1 MKFQKDNVNISLTQE
16 DKQQI
21 QREKE
26 ELERQ
31 LEEQKKET
39 ERVKQEY
46 IRLNQEYFEIAEKL
60 EHRQIAY
67 MPIDYQLDLLW
78 HDMKRGVIKIDQKR
92 EDTWFQH
99 VKNVKDNI
107 PIDREW
113 REKLPKLEDKIKK
126 LVANNNI
133 RIEIV

>member
-16 DKQQI
+16 DKEQI

-31 LEEQKKET
+31 LEEQKMET

-46 IRLNQEYFEIAEKL
+46 IRLNQEYFEIADKL
-60 EHRQIAY
+60 EHRHIAY

-113 REKLPKLEDKIKK
+113 REKLPKLEDEIKK

-133 RIEIV
+133 EIV

>member
-16 DKQQI
+16 DKEQI

-31 LEEQKKET
+31 LEEQKMET

-60 EHRQIAY
+60 EHRHIAY

-78 HDMKRGVIKIDQKR
+78 HDMKRGVIKVDQKR

-113 REKLPKLEDKIKK
+113 REKLPKLEDEIKK

-133 RIEIV
+133 EIV

>member
-16 DKQQI
+16 DKEQI

-31 LEEQKKET
+31 LEEQKRET

-78 HDMKRGVIKIDQKR
+78 HDMKRGVIKVDQKR

-107 PIDREW
+107 TIDREW
-113 REKLPKLEDKIKK
+113 REKLPKLEDEIKK

-133 RIEIV
+133 EIV

>member
-16 DKQQI
+16 DKEQI

-46 IRLNQEYFEIAEKL
+46 IRLNQEYFEIANKL
-60 EHRQIAY
+60 EHRHMAY

-78 HDMKRGVIKIDQKR
+78 HDMKRGVIKVDQKR

-113 REKLPKLEDKIKK
+113 REKLPKLEDEIKK

-133 RIEIV
+133 EIV

>member
-16 DKQQI
+16 DKEQI

-31 LEEQKKET
+31 LEEQKRET

-78 HDMKRGVIKIDQKR
+78 NDMKRGVIKVDQKR

-113 REKLPKLEDKIKK
+113 REKLPKLEDEIKK

-133 RIEIV
+133 EIV

>member
-16 DKQQI
+16 DKEQI

-60 EHRQIAY
+60 EHRHMAY

-78 HDMKRGVIKIDQKR
+78 HDMKRGVIKVDQKR

-113 REKLPKLEDKIKK
+113 REKLPKLEDEIKK

-133 RIEIV
+133 EIV

>member
-46 IRLNQEYFEIAEKL
+46 IRLNQEYFEIANKL
-60 EHRQIAY
+60 EHRHMAY

-78 HDMKRGVIKIDQKR
+78 HDMKRGVIKVDQKR

-113 REKLPKLEDKIKK
+113 REKLPKLEDEIKK

-133 RIEIV
+133 EIV

>member
-16 DKQQI
+16 DKEQI

-31 LEEQKKET
+31 LEEQKRET

-78 HDMKRGVIKIDQKR
+78 HDMKRGVIKVDQKR

-113 REKLPKLEDKIKK
+113 REKLPKLEDEIKK

-133 RIEIV
+133 EIV

>member
-16 DKQQI
+16 DKEQI

-78 HDMKRGVIKIDQKR
+78 NDMKRGVIKVDQKR

-113 REKLPKLEDKIKK
+113 REKLPKLEDEIKK

-133 RIEIV
+133 EIV

>member
-16 DKQQI
+16 DKEQI

-78 HDMKRGVIKIDQKR
+78 HDMKRGVIKVDQKR

-107 PIDREW
+107 TIDREW
-113 REKLPKLEDKIKK
+113 REKLPKLEDEIKK

-133 RIEIV
+133 EIV

>member
-16 DKQQI
+16 DKEQI

-31 LEEQKKET
+31 LEEQKMET

-78 HDMKRGVIKIDQKR
+78 HDMKRGVIKVDQKR

-107 PIDREW
+107 TIDREW
-113 REKLPKLEDKIKK
+113 REKLPKLEDEIKK

-133 RIEIV
+133 EIV

>member
-16 DKQQI
+16 DKEQI

-31 LEEQKKET
+31 LEEQKMET

-46 IRLNQEYFEIAEKL
+46 IRLNQEYFEIANKL
-60 EHRQIAY
+60 EHRHIAY
-67 MPIDYQLDLLW
+67 LPIDCQLDLLW

-92 EDTWFQH
+92 EDTWFSH
-99 VKNVKDNI
+99 IKKVKDNI

-113 REKLPKLEDKIKK
+113 REKLPKLEDEIKK

-133 RIEIV
+133 EIV

>member
-16 DKQQI
+16 DKEQI

-60 EHRQIAY
+60 EHRHIAY

-78 HDMKRGVIKIDQKR
+78 HDMKRGVIKVDQKR

-113 REKLPKLEDKIKK
+113 REKLPKLEDEIKK

-133 RIEIV
+133 EIV